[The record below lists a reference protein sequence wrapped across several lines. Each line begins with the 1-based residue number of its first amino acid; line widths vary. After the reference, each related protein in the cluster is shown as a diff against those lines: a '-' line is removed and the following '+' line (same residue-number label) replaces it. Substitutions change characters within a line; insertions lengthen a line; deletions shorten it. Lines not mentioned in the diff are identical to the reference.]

1 MPDNIIRVDLT
12 DPLGEAP
19 IVPAGN
25 GLLDWA
31 RPEFRTVTTDEGRK
45 GLRLERAFWSA
56 LAAVAAWSGLKR
68 HKLIAKVMDEAAGQA
83 LNSSSALRS
92 YVMNAMHQELDRIR
106 AQNETAY
113 AVELLQQAPVPSFAV
128 DRAKRIVRINGE
140 FRHFV
145 RILFAETGDVTANKS
160 LQLNLE
166 TPVAQVFAELGDS
179 GQARQYGLN
188 VTVDGRTRR
197 TRTRIVAIP
206 PHEPKVLVGYI
217 VP

>member
-1 MPDNIIRVDLT
+1 VTDNIIRVDLM
-12 DPLGEAP
+12 DPPGEAP
-19 IVPAGN
+19 LGPDGP

-31 RPEFRTVTTDEGRK
+31 TPEFRTVGTDEGRK

-56 LAAVAAWSGLKR
+56 LSAIASWSGMKR
-68 HKLIAKVMDEAAGQA
+68 HKLVAKVMDEAAGQA

-92 YVMNAMHQELDRIR
+92 FAMNAMHEELDRVR
-106 AQNETAY
+106 AQNEAAY

-128 DRAKRIVRINGE
+128 DRAKRIVRVNGE

-145 RILFAETGDVTANKS
+145 RILFAETGDLTEKKS

-166 TPVAQVFAELGDS
+166 TPVAQVFSELGDS
-179 GQARQYGLN
+179 GQARQYGLS
-188 VTVDGRTRR
+188 VTVEGRTRR
-197 TRTRIVAIP
+197 TRTRIVAVP